1 MSKNFKRFFCLI
13 LALAM
18 LLPVLSGCKKEEKSG
33 ESKPAETKPV
43 VKEEPPE
50 EAAVLKILTLG
61 HSLTVDACH
70 MLNLVADA
78 EGYKDLLIGTLYYSG
93 CPLNKHV
100 KYLTDDEAA
109 YNLYLSSTKTPK
121 VAPDTTDGVTMKYA
135 LNYEYWD
142 IIIMQGGVFEVAK
155 EPTYTAGD
163 IQIIQNYVK
172 ENVVNKNVKFAWHM
186 PWVFPTDRD
195 LQLTKDND
203 SYHKNYEEF
212 DHDRSKLYNAMTKCV
227 GDHIVTDETFDFLI
241 PTGTAIENALS
252 SYLTEKDLHRDYAH
266 ASDYGRL
273 IAAYT
278 WYCKLAG
285 IEQLTEVKLE
295 KVPKQFFKSIPAGS
309 PDWVLTDHE
318 KELLIESVNNALKE
332 PLQMTQSKF
341 AEKPAQ

>member
-1 MSKNFKRFFCLI
+1 MSKTFKRFLCLT
-13 LALAM
+13 LALVM
-18 LLPVLSGCKKEEKSG
+18 LLPVLSGCKKEEKV
-33 ESKPAETKPV
+33 ENKPAENKPV

-70 MLNLVADA
+70 MLNLVANA
-78 EGYKDLLIGTLYYSG
+78 EGFKDLIIGTLYYSG
-93 CPLNKHV
+93 CPLHRHV
-100 KYLTDDEAA
+100 QHLTDDEPA
-109 YNLYLSSTKTPK
+109 YNLYLSSTQRPN
-121 VAPDTTDGVTMKYA
+121 VAPEITDGVTMKYA

-142 IIIMQGGVFEVAK
+142 IIIMQGGVFEVA
-155 EPTYTAGD
+155 ESETYTCGD
-163 IQIIQNYVK
+163 IQVIQEYVHK
-172 ENVVNKNVKFAWHM
+172 NVVNPNVKLAWHM
-186 PWVFPTDRD
+186 PWVFPVDRD

-203 SYHKNYEEF
+203 SYHKNYEAYGQ
-212 DHDRSKLYNAMTKCV
+212 DRSKLYNAMTKCV
-227 GDHIVTDETFDFLI
+227 GDHIMTDETFSFLI
-241 PTGTAIENALS
+241 PSGTAIENALS

-285 IEQLTEVKLE
+285 IEELTEVKLE

-318 KELLIESVNNALKE
+318 KELLIESVNNALNE
-332 PLQMTQSKF
+332 PLKMTQSKF
-341 AEKPAQ
+341 TEKPAQ